1 MTKIYNKNDQ
11 INTKIQGIALSSTRW
26 IGSPSSLI
34 YHTALFLV
42 FGVIM
47 ALRLFP
53 FDSVM
58 LMLTTLVSLEAIYLS
73 IFIQMTVN
81 LHAAQLSEIAEDI
94 DEIQEDVDELQE
106 AVEAEDEVEDEREL
120 AAAE

>member
-1 MTKIYNKNDQ
+1 MAQIYNKNDQ
-11 INTKIQGIALSSTRW
+11 INTKIQQIAQASTRW

-34 YHTALFLV
+34 YHTMLFLA
-42 FGVIM
+42 FGVLMIS
-47 ALRLFP
+47 RLFP

-58 LMLTTLVSLEAIYLS
+58 LVLTTLVSLEAIYLS

-81 LHAAQLSEIAEDI
+81 QHAEQLSEIAEDI
-94 DEIQEDVDELQE
+94 DEIQEEVDELQE
-106 AVEAEDEVEDEREL
+106 AAEDEDEEPESIL

>member
-1 MTKIYNKNDQ
+1 M
-11 INTKIQGIALSSTRW
+11 ASTRW

-34 YHTALFLV
+34 YHTLLFLV

-47 ALRLFP
+47 VARVFP

-58 LMLTTLVSLEAIYLS
+58 LVLTTLVSLEAIYLS

-81 LHAAQLSEIAEDI
+81 IHAEQLSEIAEDI
-94 DEIQEDVDELQE
+94 DEIQEEVDELQE
-106 AVEAEDEVEDEREL
+106 AVEGEEESEFL